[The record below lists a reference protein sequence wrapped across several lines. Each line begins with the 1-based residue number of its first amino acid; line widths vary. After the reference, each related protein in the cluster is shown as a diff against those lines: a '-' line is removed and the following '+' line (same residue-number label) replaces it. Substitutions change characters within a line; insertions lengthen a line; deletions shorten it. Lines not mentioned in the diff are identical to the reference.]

1 MTTSAVE
8 LRIIHSK
15 PERAKGAY
23 PPRTSWR
30 SSPSPKAREHPA
42 VVLAAE
48 RERRLAVA
56 GLDAEDRLVLLLAGE
71 VADLHEHHRPDRRA
85 GLGPLELAP
94 RRRMQPVA
102 VPALVLGVRGGEGAV
117 GGADVR

>member
-1 MTTSAVE
+1 MMITSAVQ
-8 LRIIHSK
+8 LPVMQPK
-15 PERAKGAY
+15 AERAKPAC
-23 PPRTSWR
+23 PPRTSAR

-94 RRRMQPVA
+94 RRRM
-102 VPALVLGVRGGEGAV
+102 
-117 GGADVR
+117 